1 MSIEIINLSKTFKPE
16 NIHALNNVS
25 IKFKSNQISGL
36 IGFNGSGKTTM
47 FNMITEC
54 IESKDSGKILFD
66 NKKADL
72 ELKRQ
77 MTFTTTG
84 WSRKDRTKAK
94 NHLIKIGKLYDANPT
109 WIKEKIDYY
118 SKLLGFKR
126 YLYTPIKALSKGN
139 KQKIKVIAS
148 FLNPNCKY
156 MFLDEPFEGLDP
168 IMVKLV
174 KEEYM
179 KLKNITIIISSHL
192 MEVVNSMVKEFYVL
206 KDGEIVDFKD
216 YRNKE
221 IIIRVNKE
229 VPMTS
234 IKKLKFVIKINT
246 EVDYTD
252 IIIDDLKNFQ
262 KVNKKLMESSKYTY
276 SSLVEKNIA
285 SSVFEKY
292 KGDK

>member
-1 MSIEIINLSKTFKPE
+1 MNL
-16 NIHALNNVS
+16 
-25 IKFKSNQISGL
+25 
-36 IGFNGSGKTTM
+36 NGKWLLQLLDEAG
-47 FNMITEC
+47 
-54 IESKDSGKILFD
+54 
-66 NKKADL
+66 
-72 ELKRQ
+72 
-77 MTFTTTG
+77 
-84 WSRKDRTKAK
+84 KDRTKAK

-262 KVNKKLMESSKYTY
+262 KVNKKLMESSKYT
-276 SSLVEKNIA
+276 
-285 SSVFEKY
+285 
-292 KGDK
+292 